1 MSGESWQDRI
11 SSKAADEDEEQSSV
25 VSNDTDKKTS
35 DDWQDRIGSGQKE
48 ETKAPTITSTL
59 TKEQQQDLQT
69 LKLAMS
75 EHQKWLTKKK
85 GGKQA
90 DFSKKAFEGQNLAGW
105 HLAKTLMAGTNLA
118 GSSLKG
124 ADLTEADMFGAT
136 LRDVDLQ
143 DANLEGAVS
152 VSYTHLT
159 LPTILLV

>member
-11 SSKAADEDEEQSSV
+11 SSKAVDEDTEQSSV
-25 VSNDTDKKTS
+25 ARSDADKKTS
-35 DDWQDRIGSGQKE
+35 DNWQDRIGSGQKE
-48 ETKAPTITSTL
+48 EAKAPTIKSTL

-90 DFSKKAFEGQNLAGW
+90 DFSKKAFEGQDLAGW

-143 DANLEGAVS
+143 DANLEGAVLRLS
-152 VSYTHLT
+152 LIH
-159 LPTILLV
+159 I